1 MDLSVLIINILLGF
15 NIIFLLSVIFVER
28 KRPQSTI
35 AWILV
40 LTLLPVVGGILYL
53 FFGSTLNLRFSG
65 KLKKK
70 YKNFDQA
77 TADFYTYLDQSIK
90 EFKNL
95 NQKEIHPY
103 RDIVYMLLNQAESL
117 YTNDNNVKLF
127 TAAKEMYDDL
137 FFEIKHARQTIHIEF
152 FIIRN
157 DAVGKKLVSL
167 LAEKAQQGVE
177 VRLLYDEFG
186 SLTTTMGFF
195 QPIVKAGGK
204 VCRYFTTRFSNLLRV
219 NHRNHRKI
227 VVIDGKVGYTGGM
240 NLGLEYMGMKKIS
253 PWRDTHLKLSG
264 SCVSMMQI
272 RFLLDWLF
280 SSGETFQLETSSKKF
295 FPTPSKSG
303 NMGVQIV
310 SSGPD
315 TGAESI
321 KCGYL
326 KMINS
331 AHKRIYI
338 QTPYFVPDDSM
349 QQCLMLAAQSGIDV
363 RIMIPGLPDKG
374 YVYAITLSY
383 MEELLKCGAKVYL
396 HPGFIHSKTIVID
409 SYVSSIGTTNF
420 DVRSFNLNFEVNAF
434 VYDRDFALKNVDV
447 FMADASECK
456 ELTYES
462 FQKRNLFRKMGESIF
477 RLFAPL
483 A

>member
-15 NIIFLLSVIFVER
+15 NVIFLLSVIFVER

-40 LTLLPVVGGILYL
+40 LTLLPVAGGILYL
-53 FFGSTLNLRFSG
+53 FFGSTLNLRFRG

-70 YKNFDQA
+70 YKTFEQA
-77 TADFYTYLDQSIK
+77 SADFYTYLDQSAKVLENGNPK
-90 EFKNL
+90 EL
-95 NQKEIHPY
+95 HPY

-117 YTNDNNVKLF
+117 YTDDNHVKLF

-137 FFEIKHARQTIHIEF
+137 FSAIKSARETIHIEY

-167 LAEKAQQGVE
+167 LAEKARQGVA

-186 SLTTTMGFF
+186 SLTTSMRLFR
-195 QPIVKAGGK
+195 PISAAGGK
-204 VCRYFTTRFSNLLRV
+204 VCRYFTTQLSNLLRV

-227 VVIDGKVGYTGGM
+227 VVIDGKTAYTGGM

-253 PWRDTHLKLSG
+253 PWRDTHLKLTG
-264 SCVSMMQI
+264 SCVSMLQI

-280 SSGETFQLETSSKKF
+280 SSGESFSLETSRRIF
-295 FPTPSKSG
+295 FPKPLKTG

-315 TGAESI
+315 TDGESI
-321 KCGYL
+321 KYGYL

-331 AHKRIYI
+331 AHRRIYI

-363 RIMIPGLPDKG
+363 RIMIPGIPDKG

-396 HPGFIHSKTIVID
+396 HPGFIHSKTIVVD

-434 VYDRDFALKNVDV
+434 VYNRDFALQNIDV
-447 FMADASECK
+447 FLKDASECT